1 MARTPEQIAK
11 IMEGEILIDLDWLP
25 DGVIGANGSVFIE
38 AEPSIVWQMLTDYD
52 HLNETM
58 PKVVSSRLLES
69 NNHTR
74 IIAQTGKSGIFIFEK
89 AVNFT
94 LKVEEVFP
102 EHLWFS
108 QIGGDFKVY
117 EGEWRLEAVNG
128 KNGHAT
134 LLTYEAEI
142 KPDFFAPQ
150 FVVSFV
156 QSQDLPTILKAIR
169 SYCEAQSKS

>member
-1 MARTPEQIAK
+1 MTLSPEKRARVMQ
-11 IMEGEILIDLDWLP
+11 GEILIDLDWLP
-25 DGVIGANGSVFIE
+25 DGVIGANGCVLIE
-38 AEPSIVWQMLTDYD
+38 AEPPVVWRMLTDYD
-52 HLNETM
+52 HLHETM

-74 IIAQTGKSGIFIFEK
+74 IIAQSGKSGIFIFEK
-89 AVNFT
+89 TVNFT

-108 QIGGDFKVY
+108 QIGGDFQVY
-117 EGEWRLEAVNG
+117 EGEWQLEAVDG

-134 LLTYEAEI
+134 LLTYKAEI

-150 FVVSFV
+150 FLVSFV

-169 SYCEAQSKS
+169 SYCEARANG

>member
-1 MARTPEQIAK
+1 MTITPEK
-11 IMEGEILIDLDWLP
+11 RSRIMQGEIIIDLDWLP
-25 DGVIGANGSVFIE
+25 DGVIGASGSVCIE
-38 AEPSIVWQMLTDYD
+38 AEPPVVWRMLTDYD
-52 HLNETM
+52 YLHETM

-69 NNHTR
+69 TNHTR
-74 IIAQTGKSGIFIFEK
+74 IIAQSGKSGIFIFEK
-89 AVNFT
+89 TVNFT

-102 EHLWFS
+102 EHLYFS

-117 EGEWRLEAVNG
+117 EGEWRLEAVDG

-169 SYCEAQSKS
+169 SFCEAQSKS

>member
-1 MARTPEQIAK
+1 MTITPEK
-11 IMEGEILIDLDWLP
+11 RSRIMQGEIIIDLDWLP
-25 DGVIGANGSVFIE
+25 DGVIGASGCVFIE
-38 AEPSIVWQMLTDYD
+38 AEPPVVWRMLTDYD
-52 HLNETM
+52 HLHETM

-69 NNHTR
+69 NNQTK
-74 IIAQTGKSGIFIFEK
+74 IIAQSGKSGIFIFEK
-89 AVNFT
+89 TVNFT

-102 EHLWFS
+102 EHLYFS

-117 EGEWRLEAVNG
+117 EGEWRLEAVDG

-169 SYCEAQSKS
+169 SYCEAQTKS

>member
-1 MARTPEQIAK
+1 MALSPEKRAR
-11 IMEGEILIDLDWLP
+11 IMQGEILIDLDWLP

-38 AEPSIVWQMLTDYD
+38 AEPPVVWRMLTDYD
-52 HLNETM
+52 HLYETM

-69 NNHTR
+69 KNQTK
-74 IIAQTGKSGIFIFEK
+74 IIAQSGKSGIFIFEK
-89 AVNFT
+89 TVNFT

-102 EHLWFS
+102 EHLYFS
-108 QIGGDFKVY
+108 QIGGDFQVY
-117 EGEWRLEAVNG
+117 EGEWRLEAVDSDSG
-128 KNGHAT
+128 TGT
-134 LLTYEAEI
+134 LLTYQAEI

-169 SYCEAQSKS
+169 SYCESRASG